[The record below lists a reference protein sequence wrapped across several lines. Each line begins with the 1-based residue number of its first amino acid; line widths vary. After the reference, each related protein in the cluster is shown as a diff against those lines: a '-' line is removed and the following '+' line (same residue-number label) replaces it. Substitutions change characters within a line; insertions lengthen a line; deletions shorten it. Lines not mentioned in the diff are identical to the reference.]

1 MKIVVIGDGK
11 VGRAIVEQVVKEGH
25 TVVVIDKRPQIIND
39 LVNTYDVM
47 GIVGN
52 GASYITQK
60 NAGIGTA
67 NLVVSAT
74 SSDETNILSCLV
86 AKKLGAKATIARVRD
101 YDYSK
106 QISLIQKD
114 LGISMVINPE
124 LESATEIMNII
135 NFPQAIRVDSFAKGN
150 VDLVELYVPKDSPLI
165 GQSLSEIHNKYQVK
179 ILICAVQRGEEVIIP
194 TGSFV
199 IHQGDKIHITA
210 SKSGIRSF
218 LHKLD
223 LVDNKLHNIMI
234 VGGGKIA
241 LYLGSFLLRNKYNVK
256 IIEIDK
262 KRCEELSELLPAA
275 TIINGDGTNKSVL
288 IEEGLLNC
296 DAFISLTGS
305 DEENIILS
313 MYVHTLKNIKTIT
326 KVSKSSFGDIV
337 EAIGGVSVIKP
348 REITS
353 SKVISYI
360 RGRNTLRGNN
370 LVTLYKLVNNKVEAL
385 EFNVK
390 ENSKIINT
398 RLRDLHLK
406 KNVLI
411 ACIIHDGDVIIPS
424 GNDIIEVYD
433 SVIVVTAE
441 QIIDDLDDIL
451 E

>member
-25 TVVVIDKRPQIIND
+25 TVIVIDKRPEIIND

-60 NAGIGTA
+60 NAGVGTA

-106 QISLIQKD
+106 QINLIQND
-114 LGISMVINPE
+114 LGINMVINPE

-199 IHQGDKIHITA
+199 INEGDKIHITA

-218 LHKLD
+218 LHKLG

-241 LYLGSFLLRNKYNVK
+241 LYLGSFLLKNKYNVK
-256 IIEIDK
+256 IVEINK
-262 KRCEELSELLPAA
+262 KRCDELSELLPAA

-288 IEEGLLNC
+288 LEEGLLNC
-296 DAFISLTGS
+296 DAFIALTGS

-326 KVSKSSFGDIV
+326 KISKSSFGDIV

-348 REITS
+348 KEITS

-360 RGRNTLRGNN
+360 RGKNNIRGNN
-370 LVTLYKLVNNKVEAL
+370 LVTLYQLVNNKVEAL

-398 RLRDLHLK
+398 RLRDLNLK

-433 SVIVVTAE
+433 SVIVITAE

>member
-25 TVVVIDKRPQIIND
+25 TVIVIDKRPEIIND

-60 NAGIGTA
+60 NAGVGTA

-106 QISLIQKD
+106 QINLIQND
-114 LGISMVINPE
+114 LGINMVINPE

-179 ILICAVQRGEEVIIP
+179 ILICAVQRGDEVIIP

-199 IHQGDKIHITA
+199 INEGDKIHITA

-218 LHKLD
+218 LHKLG

-241 LYLGSFLLRNKYNVK
+241 LYLGSFLLKNKYHVK
-256 IIEIDK
+256 IVEINK
-262 KRCEELSELLPAA
+262 KRCDELSELLPAA

-288 IEEGLLNC
+288 LEEGLLNC
-296 DAFISLTGS
+296 DAFIALTGS

-326 KVSKSSFGDIV
+326 KISKSSFGDIV

-348 REITS
+348 KEITS
-353 SKVISYI
+353 SRVISYI
-360 RGRNTLRGNN
+360 RGKNNIRGNN
-370 LVTLYKLVNNKVEAL
+370 LVTLYQLVNNKVEAL

-398 RLRDLHLK
+398 RLRDLNLK

-433 SVIVVTAE
+433 SVIVITAE